1 MRTPLIVLTLIAGLF
16 FGACS
21 NKNRRPSE
29 YTKAENGTW
38 TYPIGILRLMAHSS
52 FRAIGLFFLGAA
64 IRDPSHWRIHLISK
78 RTGNVEYADTA
89 GMNDYVTKPFNPL
102 ELQTKILRV
111 LSR

>member
-52 FRAIGLFFLGAA
+52 FRAIGLFFWERQLE
-64 IRDPSHWRIHLISK
+64 ILP
-78 RTGNVEYADTA
+78 TGEFTSFQNVPGTW
-89 GMNDYVTKPFNPL
+89 NTPT
-102 ELQTKILRV
+102 LQE
-111 LSR
+111 